1 MGYGYLLVF
10 RMTESTKTNEEL
22 MNEILDLR
30 KQNEELKASND
41 QFKTATDENTKEIEE
56 LKKLNMRLFM
66 SQPVPN
72 TPEAGKE
79 PQHTETFEEFIDAM
93 ITEVSKDYIDKNK
106 RQEVKL

>member
-1 MGYGYLLVF
+1 
-10 RMTESTKTNEEL
+10 
-22 MNEILDLR
+22 
-30 KQNEELKASND
+30 
-41 QFKTATDENTKEIEE
+41 
-56 LKKLNMRLFM
+56 M